1 MTMKAVLTIP
11 VAILA
16 AGLMSCIPK
25 ADGEQVSGGTGEPVS
40 SGTCSSTGLDKYV
53 GKTLTP
59 QLEKQM
65 QKEAG
70 AALVRTAPQDGV
82 VTMDYNAAR
91 LNIFHDDKNVIVRV
105 NCG

>member
-1 MTMKAVLTIP
+1 MKSTLAIP

-16 AGLMSCIPK
+16 AGLMACIPK
-25 ADGEQVSGGTGEPVS
+25 ADGEQVSGGTAAPPG
-40 SGTCSSTGLDKYV
+40 SGTCSSTGLDKHI

-59 QLEKQM
+59 ELEQQM

-70 AALVRTAPQDGV
+70 AAMVRAAPQDGV
-82 VTMDYNAAR
+82 ITMDYNPGR
-91 LNIFHDDKNVIVRV
+91 LNIFHDDKNIIVRV

>member
-1 MTMKAVLTIP
+1 MTMKAILTIP

-16 AGLMSCIPK
+16 AGLMACIPK
-25 ADGEQVSGGTGEPVS
+25 ADPERASGEAAVPAANGSCT
-40 SGTCSSTGLDKYV
+40 TAGLDKHI

-59 QLEKQM
+59 ELEKQM

-70 AALVRTAPQDGV
+70 AAMVRTAPQDGV
-82 VTMDYNAAR
+82 ITMDYYPAR
-91 LNIFHDDKNVIVRV
+91 LNIFYDDKKAIVRV